1 MNITRLV
8 DFKQLEVKTENSKR
22 MNKKRRRRRKNGGE
36 GEGGGKKH
44 KGPYLLFSSKPE
56 LSVNLELQ
64 LFATIA

>member
-8 DFKQLEVKTENSKR
+8 DFKQLEVETENLNR
-22 MNKKRRRRRKNGGE
+22 MNNKRRRRNGGE

-44 KGPYLLFSSKPE
+44 KGPYLLFSSEPK

>member
-22 MNKKRRRRRKNGGE
+22 MNKKRRRRRKGGE
-36 GEGGGKKH
+36 GEGRGKKL